1 MKIHCVA
8 GLVLSIAAA
17 SAQTVEK
24 LDPALD
30 QLVAPDAAVE
40 RVATGFNK
48 WTEGPVWTHSGI
60 LLFAEIPGNSIIEWR
75 PGGKA
80 SVFLHPSGYKG
91 AEPFK
96 GGEPGSNGM
105 TVDSKGG

>member
-75 PGGKA
+75 PGWKA
-80 SVFLHPSGYKG
+80 VPPPAG
-91 AEPFK
+91 AFHT
-96 GGEPGSNGM
+96 S
-105 TVDSKGG
+105 